1 MRVFSLILLLV
12 FLGSST
18 TLEAQKRV
26 RKRKTNDS
34 RFRVSLLLGTY
45 GAQVD
50 GDNFNGFNKAAL
62 SSGLRATILLRE
74 HIDFNIELLYQ
85 QKGSVFEL
93 FPMGDK
99 DRALNL
105 TYIEV
110 PLIFRYYPLEEKKG
124 VNIDVG
130 LAYGRLI
137 NTTVVEVPSELA
149 VQYEELA
156 LDFKSNELSLI
167 LGLGYQFTPHFSIGG
182 RYSFSLSAFYNNSEN
197 INLSPFDLGQGKEIV
212 TYLRNYL
219 IGVYVAY
226 TF

>member
-12 FLGSST
+12 FLSSST
-18 TLEAQKRV
+18 IDAQKRH
-26 RKRKTNDS
+26 RKKKTNDS
-34 RFRVSLLLGTY
+34 RFRVSMLLGTY

-110 PLIFRYYPLEEKKG
+110 PLILRYFPLEEKKG

-130 LAYGRLI
+130 IAYGRLI
-137 NTTVVEVPSELA
+137 NTKVVEVQSELA
-149 VQYEELA
+149 VEYEELA

-167 LGLGYQFTPHFSIGG
+167 LGLGYQFTPNFSIGG
-182 RYSFSLSAFYNNSEN
+182 RYSFSLTPFYDNSEN
-197 INLSPFDLGQGKEIV
+197 INLTPFELGLGKEV
-212 TYLRNYL
+212 VRYLRNYL
-219 IGVYVAY
+219 IGAYVAY